1 MASIEEG
8 LKAYL
13 EVQVTAAGKGFP
25 IEVPQ
30 DEALPAWA
38 YQTVDDIGD
47 LAHNGRTGFVRARIQ
62 IEVTAQETA
71 TQSAYGAAK
80 GIAEEMRQALDG
92 FKGDMNGVQVDFCH
106 TTLSD
111 DWADLRK
118 LPQQKFDVII
128 HYQR

>member
-8 LKAYL
+8 LKAFL
-13 EVQVTAAGKGFP
+13 EAQVPTAGKGFP

-30 DEALPAWA
+30 DETLPAWA

-47 LAHNGRTGFVRARIQ
+47 LAHDGATGFTRGRIQ
-62 IEVTAQETA
+62 IAVTAKETL
-71 TQSAYGAAK
+71 TESAYGAAK

-92 FKGDMNGVQVDFCH
+92 FKGDMNGAQVEFCH

-118 LPQQKFDVII
+118 LPQQKFDVIL